1 LDLRFQVVDD
11 MTTVLIITAVFLLV
25 GFLCF
30 IFWRLEKK
38 RTGQFALI
46 SAELKLNFFPKGST
60 SLFERLKPFHLFSK
74 GRSRK
79 IKNLME
85 GEANKVELA
94 IFDYQYTT
102 GGGKNSHTYRQSVLC
117 FRSPKLYLP
126 DFNLRPEGV
135 FHKIGGAFGYQDID
149 FETHPLFSKSYLL
162 RGDNEA
168 AIRGLFNNE
177 LLNFIESQ
185 QKISIEGSGDQL
197 VFYRHKKRVKPEEVE
212 KFMEEG
218 FKVFELFLRST

>member
-1 LDLRFQVVDD
+1 MKDE
-11 MTTVLIITAVFLLV
+11 LIFTIIGIVFSIFFVGLLI
-25 GFLCF
+25 L
-30 IFWRLEKK
+30 IFWRKGKK
-38 RTGQFALI
+38 RTEQFALI
-46 SAELKLNFFPKGST
+46 SAELKLNFFPKGTT

-74 GRSRK
+74 GWSRK

-102 GGGKNSHTYRQSVLC
+102 HGGQHPQTHRQSLL
-117 FRSPKLYLP
+117 FIRSPKLNLP
-126 DFNLRPEGV
+126 DFSLRPENV
-135 FHKIGGAFGYQDID
+135 FHKIGSAFGDKDID
-149 FETHPLFSKSYLL
+149 FETHPIFSKSYLL

-177 LLNFIESQ
+177 LLNFIQSQ

-197 VFYRHKKRVKPEEVE
+197 IFYRNKNRVKPEEVE
-212 KFMEEG
+212 SFMEEG
-218 FKVFELFLRST
+218 FQVFGQFLRST

>member
-1 LDLRFQVVDD
+1 MKDE
-11 MTTVLIITAVFLLV
+11 LIFTIIGIVFSIFFVGLLI
-25 GFLCF
+25 L
-30 IFWRLEKK
+30 IFWRKGKK
-38 RTGQFALI
+38 RTEQFALI

-60 SLFERLKPFHLFSK
+60 SLFERLKPFYLFSK

-102 GGGKNSHTYRQSVLC
+102 HGGEHPQTHRQSLL
-117 FRSPKLYLP
+117 FIRSPKLNLP
-126 DFNLRPEGV
+126 DFSLRPENV
-135 FHKIGGAFGYQDID
+135 FHKIGSAFGDKDID
-149 FETHPLFSKSYLL
+149 FETHPIFSKSYLL

-168 AIRGLFNNE
+168 AIRGLFNNK
-177 LLNFIESQ
+177 LLNFIQSQ

-197 VFYRHKKRVKPEEVE
+197 IFYRNKNRVKPEEVE
-212 KFMEEG
+212 SFMEEG
-218 FKVFELFLRST
+218 FQVFGQFLRST

>member
-1 LDLRFQVVDD
+1 MKDE
-11 MTTVLIITAVFLLV
+11 LIFTIIGIVFPIFFVGLLI
-25 GFLCF
+25 L
-30 IFWRLEKK
+30 IFWRKGKK
-38 RTGQFALI
+38 RTEQFALI

-102 GGGKNSHTYRQSVLC
+102 HGGQHPQTHRQSLL
-117 FRSPKLYLP
+117 FIRSPKLNLP
-126 DFNLRPEGV
+126 DFSLRPENV
-135 FHKIGGAFGYQDID
+135 FHKIGSAFGDKDID
-149 FETHPLFSKSYLL
+149 FETHPIFSKSYLL

-177 LLNFIESQ
+177 LLNFIQSQ

-197 VFYRHKKRVKPEEVE
+197 IFYRNKNRVKPEEVE
-212 KFMEEG
+212 SFMEEG
-218 FKVFELFLRST
+218 FQVFDQFLRST

>member
-1 LDLRFQVVDD
+1 MKDEWIFN
-11 MTTVLIITAVFLLV
+11 IIIIVFLLFIV
-25 GFLCF
+25 GSLIL
-30 IFWRLEKK
+30 IFWRMGKK
-38 RTGQFALI
+38 RTEQFALI

-74 GRSRK
+74 GWSRK

-85 GEANKVELA
+85 GEADKVELA

-102 GGGKNSHTYRQSVLC
+102 HGGQHPQTHRQSLL
-117 FRSPKLYLP
+117 FIRSPILNLP
-126 DFNLRPEGV
+126 DFSLRPENV
-135 FHKIGGAFGYQDID
+135 FHKIGSAFGDKDID
-149 FETHPLFSKSYLL
+149 FETHPIFSKSYLL

-177 LLNFIESQ
+177 LLNFIQSQ

-197 VFYRHKKRVKPEEVE
+197 VFYRHKNRVKPEEVE
-212 KFMEEG
+212 SFMEEG
-218 FKVFELFLRST
+218 FQVLDQFLRST

>member
-1 LDLRFQVVDD
+1 
-11 MTTVLIITAVFLLV
+11 MTTVIIITAVFLLV

-30 IFWRLEKK
+30 IFWRMGKK
-38 RTGQFALI
+38 RTEQFALI

-102 GGGKNSHTYRQSVLC
+102 GGGENSHTYRQSILF
-117 FRSPKLYLP
+117 FRSPKLNLP
-126 DFNLRPEGV
+126 DFSLRPENV
-135 FHKIGGAFGYQDID
+135 FHKIGSAFGDKDID

-212 KFMEEG
+212 EFMEEG

>member
-1 LDLRFQVVDD
+1 MKDE
-11 MTTVLIITAVFLLV
+11 LIFTIIGIVFSIFFVGLLI
-25 GFLCF
+25 L
-30 IFWRLEKK
+30 IFWRKGKK
-38 RTGQFALI
+38 RTEQFALI

-74 GRSRK
+74 GWSRK

-102 GGGKNSHTYRQSVLC
+102 HGGQHPQTHRQSLL
-117 FRSPKLYLP
+117 FIRSPKLNLP
-126 DFNLRPEGV
+126 DFSLRPENV
-135 FHKIGGAFGYQDID
+135 FHKIGSAFGDKDID
-149 FETHPLFSKSYLL
+149 FETHPIFSKSYLL

-177 LLNFIESQ
+177 LLNFIQSQ

-197 VFYRHKKRVKPEEVE
+197 IFYRNKNRVKPEEVE
-212 KFMEEG
+212 SFMEEG
-218 FKVFELFLRST
+218 FQVFGQFLRST

>member
-1 LDLRFQVVDD
+1 MKDE
-11 MTTVLIITAVFLLV
+11 LIFKIIIIVFLFFIV
-25 GFLCF
+25 GSSIL
-30 IFWRLEKK
+30 IFWRMGMI
-38 RTGQFALI
+38 RTEQFALI

-60 SLFERLKPFHLFSK
+60 SLFERLKPFYLFSK

-102 GGGKNSHTYRQSVLC
+102 GGGENSHTYRQSILF

-126 DFNLRPEGV
+126 DFSLRPENV
-135 FHKIGGAFGYQDID
+135 FHKIGGAFGYKDID
-149 FETHPLFSKSYLL
+149 FVTHPIFSKSYLL

-168 AIRGLFNNE
+168 AIRGLFNNK
-177 LLNFIESQ
+177 LLNFIQSQ

-197 VFYRHKKRVKPEEVE
+197 IFYRNKNRVKPEEVE
-212 KFMEEG
+212 SFMEEG
-218 FKVFELFLRST
+218 FQVFGQFLRST

>member
-1 LDLRFQVVDD
+1 

-30 IFWRLEKK
+30 IFWRMGKK
-38 RTGQFALI
+38 RTEQFALI

-60 SLFERLKPFHLFSK
+60 SLFERLKPFHLFSQ
-74 GRSRK
+74 GWSRK

-102 GGGKNSHTYRQSVLC
+102 GGGEHSHTYRQSILF

-126 DFNLRPEGV
+126 DFSLRPENV
-135 FHKIGGAFGYQDID
+135 FHKIGGAFGYKDID
-149 FETHPLFSKSYLL
+149 FETHPIFSKSYLL

-168 AIRGLFNNE
+168 AIRGLFNNK
-177 LLNFIESQ
+177 LLNFIQSQ

-197 VFYRHKKRVKPEEVE
+197 IFYRNKNRVKPEEVE
-212 KFMEEG
+212 SFMEEG
-218 FKVFELFLRST
+218 FQVFGQFLRST

>member
-1 LDLRFQVVDD
+1 

-38 RTGQFALI
+38 RTEQFALI
-46 SAELKLNFFPKGST
+46 SAELKLKLFPKGSA
-60 SLFERLKPFHLFSK
+60 SLFERLKPFHLFSR

-85 GEANKVELA
+85 GEANKVESA

-102 GGGKNSHTYRQSVLC
+102 GTGRHSHTYRQSVLC

-126 DFNLRPEGV
+126 DFNLRPESV

-212 KFMEEG
+212 EFMEEG

>member
-1 LDLRFQVVDD
+1 MKDE
-11 MTTVLIITAVFLLV
+11 LIFTIIGIVFSIFFVGLLI
-25 GFLCF
+25 L
-30 IFWRLEKK
+30 IFWRKGKK
-38 RTGQFALI
+38 RTEQFALI

-60 SLFERLKPFHLFSK
+60 SLFERLKPFYLFSK

-102 GGGKNSHTYRQSVLC
+102 HGGQHPQTHRQSLL
-117 FRSPKLYLP
+117 FIRSPKLNLP
-126 DFNLRPEGV
+126 DFSLRPENV
-135 FHKIGGAFGYQDID
+135 FHKIGSAFGDKDID
-149 FETHPLFSKSYLL
+149 FETHPIFSKSYLL

-177 LLNFIESQ
+177 LLNFIQSQ
-185 QKISIEGSGDQL
+185 QKISIEGSSDQL
-197 VFYRHKKRVKPEEVE
+197 IFYRHKNRVKPEEVE
-212 KFMEEG
+212 SFMEEG
-218 FKVFELFLRST
+218 FQVFDQFLRST